1 MFIIVVGQG
10 KVGTTLS
17 SQLCAEGHD
26 IVIIDKEADV
36 LKKLQETLDVATLC
50 GNGAAGSVLEEAGAA
65 RADLLIACTDGDE
78 INLLSCMV
86 ARKLGTKNTIA
97 RVRNPEYDSDLRLLK
112 DEFHISLS
120 INPELTCAREIFRIL
135 RFPAFLKRE
144 TFLRDKAELVELKVA
159 PGSRLDGVKLM
170 DLPKLTGEKALIC
183 AVERQGE
190 VTIPDGAFVLQ
201 GNDRIPLTA
210 PVIRK
215 VMIVGGSRI
224 AIHVARMLIRNKVRV
239 TIIDNDAEKCR
250 QLTELLPEAT
260 IISGNGTL
268 QEVLLSEGVK
278 DTDAVLALT
287 GFDEENLTISMF
299 ANYLKV
305 PKTVTKI
312 DRTDHLE
319 VFANAGIDTIVSPK
333 LLTANEIV
341 RYVRAMGSRSG
352 QSMLALSRF
361 MDGKVEAMEFVV
373 PAGASYCDVPFRALQ
388 ARKRQNTLVAA
399 IARNRQLIIPSGNDC
414 LLPEDRVVIVAPRDV
429 TISEL
434 KDVFPGGS
442 V

>member
-26 IVIIDKEADV
+26 IVTIDNDDRV

-65 RADLLIACTDGDE
+65 RADLLIACTDSDE
-78 INLLSCMV
+78 VNLLSCMV
-86 ARKLGTKNTIA
+86 ARKLGTRNTIA

-159 PGSRLDGVKLM
+159 PGSKLDGLKLM
-170 DLPKLTGEKALIC
+170 DLRRITDEKALIC

-190 VTIPDGAFVLQ
+190 VTIPDGTFVLQ
-201 GNDRIPLTA
+201 GNDRISITA
-210 PVIRK
+210 EASGLVRFMSDLKLSTPSIRK

-224 AIHVARMLIRNKVRV
+224 AIHVARMLLKNKIRV
-239 TIIDNDAEKCR
+239 TIIDNDEQKCKL
-250 QLTELLPEAT
+250 LTDMLPEAT
-260 IISGNGTL
+260 ILCGNGSL
-268 QEVLLSEGVK
+268 QEVLLEEGVK

-312 DRTDHLE
+312 DRTEHLE
-319 VFANAGIDTIVSPK
+319 VYTNAGTGHGQP
-333 LLTANEIV
+333 V
-341 RYVRAMGSRSG
+341 RPVHAGPEPVHGRAGGGHGVRGPR
-352 QSMLALSRF
+352 R
-361 MDGKVEAMEFVV
+361 
-373 PAGASYCDVPFRALQ
+373 
-388 ARKRQNTLVAA
+388 
-399 IARNRQLIIPSGNDC
+399 RQLLRHPLQGPPD
-414 LLPEDRVVIVAPRDV
+414 PEA
-429 TISEL
+429 EEH
-434 KDVFPGGS
+434 PGGGHRPEPAAHHTQRQRLS
-442 V
+442 PARGSGGDRGAPGRDHLRA

>member
-26 IVIIDKEADV
+26 IVTIDNDDRV

-65 RADLLIACTDGDE
+65 RADLLIACTDSDE
-78 INLLSCMV
+78 VNLLSCMV
-86 ARKLGTKNTIA
+86 ARKLGTRNTIA

-159 PGSRLDGVKLM
+159 PGSKLDGLKLM
-170 DLPKLTGEKALIC
+170 DLRRITDEKALIC

-190 VTIPDGAFVLQ
+190 VTIPDGTFVLQ
-201 GNDRIPLTA
+201 GNDRISITA
-210 PVIRK
+210 EASGLVRFMSDLKLSTPSIRK

-224 AIHVARMLIRNKVRV
+224 AIHVARMLLKNKIRV
-239 TIIDNDAEKCR
+239 TIIDNNEQKCKL
-250 QLTELLPEAT
+250 LTDMLPEAT
-260 IISGNGTL
+260 ILCGNGSL
-268 QEVLLSEGVK
+268 QEVLLEEGVK

-287 GFDEENLTISMF
+287 GFD
-299 ANYLKV
+299 
-305 PKTVTKI
+305 
-312 DRTDHLE
+312 
-319 VFANAGIDTIVSPK
+319 
-333 LLTANEIV
+333 
-341 RYVRAMGSRSG
+341 
-352 QSMLALSRF
+352 
-361 MDGKVEAMEFVV
+361 
-373 PAGASYCDVPFRALQ
+373 
-388 ARKRQNTLVAA
+388 
-399 IARNRQLIIPSGNDC
+399 
-414 LLPEDRVVIVAPRDV
+414 
-429 TISEL
+429 
-434 KDVFPGGS
+434 
-442 V
+442 